1 MVGTQLILVKFLKS
15 ATGQRDVIE
24 TVPSL
29 PQHSVVLDFTSIEGT
44 VMIHCMGRTLL
55 GMD

>member
-1 MVGTQLILVKFLKS
+1 MVGTRLILVKVLKS

-29 PQHSVVLDFTSIEGT
+29 PQHSVVLDFASIEGT